1 MLVEL
6 IEAIRNEPRSTKK
19 IELLRNYPDQNSLKV
34 LLWYAYSN
42 DVIFNITSNGV
53 KIPGYGFVEEIDLLF
68 FETLKNISGRND
80 KLKALAME
88 LRRYTTRASKLILN
102 VIDKDLNIGIN
113 RKLINKAFGEELIPD
128 FPVMLAFKQDEKRW
142 TNNFSDTDW
151 CYYNVKIDGIRCI
164 CDVKSREEINF
175 YSRDGKE
182 LQPFLTDRIK
192 AEILANYELFEGNK
206 LDGEIYSNNFQQL
219 MRVVNRKNVT
229 MDSIYIRNSV
239 KYKIFDVINWGNEPL
254 INRVML
260 MNDMSEKLIS
270 NCISFIKYFKVKKDY
285 PLISAIARKYINLG
299 AEGIIIKHPLSK
311 YEPKRSNFWLKFKD
325 KNTID
330 LEILDTFE
338 GEKGTQFE
346 NSLGGFVLKYKNTT
360 VRCGSG
366 FTESERK
373 EFWEI
378 KKELIGKI
386 CEISY
391 MELTKTGSLRHPVF
405 ETIRTDKGV
414 SDE

>member
-1 MLVEL
+1 MLVEV

-19 IELLRNYPDQNSLKV
+19 IELLRSYPDQDRLKL

-42 DVIFNITSNGV
+42 DVVFNVTNNGV

-68 FETLKNISGRND
+68 FETLQKLSGRND
-80 KLKALAME
+80 KLKAIAME
-88 LRRYTTRASKLILN
+88 LRRYTARASKLILN
-102 VIDKDLNIGIN
+102 VIDRDLNIGIN

-142 TNNFSDTDW
+142 INNFSDTDW
-151 CYYNVKIDGIRCI
+151 CYYNVKIDGVRCI
-164 CDVKSREEINF
+164 CDVKSKEEINF
-175 YSRDGKE
+175 YSRNGKE
-182 LQPFLTDRIK
+182 LQTFLTDRIK
-192 AEILANYELFEGNK
+192 ADILTNYELFEGNK

-254 INRVML
+254 ANRVML
-260 MNDMSEKLIS
+260 MNNMSEKLNS

-285 PLISAIARKYINLG
+285 PLISSIARKYIDLG

-311 YEPKRSNFWLKFKD
+311 YEAKRSNFWLKFKD

-330 LEILDTFE
+330 LEILDTFS

-346 NSLGGFVLKYKNTT
+346 NSLGGFILKYKNTT

-373 EFWEI
+373 EFWE
-378 KKELIGKI
+378 KRKEIIGKI

-405 ETIRTDKGV
+405 ETIRTDKGE

>member
-6 IEAIRNEPRSTKK
+6 IQRIRNESRNTKK
-19 IELLRNYPDQNSLKV
+19 IELLRNYPDQKSLKL

-42 DVIFNITSNGV
+42 SVTFNITSNCI
-53 KIPGYGFVEEIDLLF
+53 KIPGYGFIDEIDLSF
-68 FETLKNISGRND
+68 FENLQKLSSRND
-80 KLKALAME
+80 KLKAIMTE
-88 LRRYTTRASKLILN
+88 LRIYTSRAAHLILN

-142 TNNFSDTDW
+142 LSNFSDIDW

-164 CDVKSREEINF
+164 CDVKNREEINF

-182 LQPFLTDRIK
+182 LQSFLTDRIK
-192 AEILANYELFEGNK
+192 ADILTNYKLFKGNK

-219 MRVVNRKNVT
+219 MRIVQRKNVT
-229 MDSIYIRNSV
+229 MDSVYIRNSV
-239 KYKIFDVINWGNEPL
+239 KYKIFDLINISDKSLE
-254 INRVML
+254 NRVMI
-260 MNDMSEKLIS
+260 MSDMSEELKS

-285 PLISAIARKYINLG
+285 PLISAIARKYIDLG

-311 YEPKRSNFWLKFKD
+311 YEPKRSNYWLKFKD
-325 KNTID
+325 KNTLD
-330 LEILDTFE
+330 LKIIGMFE

-346 NSLGGFVLKYKNTT
+346 NSLGGLILKYKNSEL
-360 VRCGSG
+360 RCGSG
-366 FTESERK
+366 FTEDERK
-373 EFWEI
+373 EFWD
-378 KKELIGKI
+378 KKEELIGKT

-391 MELTKTGSLRHPVF
+391 MEETKTGSLRHPVF
-405 ETIRTDKGV
+405 ETIRIDK
-414 SDE
+414 